1 MTDPKTLGKYEIQ
14 SVLGKGAMGVV
25 YKGFDPHIERSVA
38 IKTVRKDLVDPDLVV
53 QFMGRFKNEARAA
66 GRLHHPN
73 IVGVYE
79 YGEDETVAYIAM
91 EYVEGTGLR
100 EYLNRRAQFEVS
112 QLVPIV
118 SQLLLALAL
127 AHSRGVV
134 HRDIKPANLI
144 ITPDG
149 TLKVAD
155 FGIAR
160 IDTSTLTQT
169 GMVMGTPSYMSPEQ
183 CQGREID
190 HRSDLFSAG
199 VVLYE
204 LLTGERPFG
213 GSVEMIAYKICNEE
227 PRPPSQVSLRPLPPR
242 IDGLV
247 MKALAKAPEARF
259 QSAHAFHQALHDAVG
274 DLAPTGAGRDATVL
288 NLPRVEID
296 VAAPAAWDD
305 TTLNTVE
312 RQLARFVGPMAKVLV
327 RKAATQAHDVAELV
341 SILATNIGD
350 RVQRQRFVDESGA
363 NDANVSRQRTGTGGA
378 AQTGSGTPLKVDAA
392 RSTGTRGTM
401 GQPARTDATGALAPV
416 PLDPEFVHE
425 TTLRLAVYLGP
436 IAKVVAR
443 RAAEKASTQDEFVQL
458 VADNIGTQ
466 DRNAFLREMGFAG

>member
-1 MTDPKTLGKYEIQ
+1 
-14 SVLGKGAMGVV
+14 VL
-25 YKGFDPHIERSVA
+25 FRS
-38 IKTVRKDLVDPDLVV
+38 
-53 QFMGRFKNEARAA
+53 
-66 GRLHHPN
+66 
-73 IVGVYE
+73 
-79 YGEDETVAYIAM
+79 
-91 EYVEGTGLR
+91 
-100 EYLNRRAQFEVS
+100 
-112 QLVPIV
+112 
-118 SQLLLALAL
+118 L

-144 ITPDG
+144 IATDG

-190 HRSDLFSAG
+190 HRSDLFSVG

-227 PRPPSQVSLRPLPPR
+227 PRPPSQVSLRPLPPGL
-242 IDGLV
+242 DGLV

-259 QSAHAFHQALHDAVG
+259 QSASAFHQALHAAAG
-274 DLAPTGAGRDATVL
+274 DLAPTGSGRDATVL
-288 NLPRVEID
+288 NLPRVETD
-296 VAAPAAWDD
+296 LAAPAAWDE
-305 TTLNTVE
+305 TTLRTVE
-312 RQLARFVGPMAKVLV
+312 RQLAHFVGPMAKVLV

-341 SILATNIGD
+341 SMLATNIGD
-350 RVQRQRFVDESGA
+350 HVQRQRFVDESGA
-363 NDANVSRQRTGTGGA
+363 NDANISGQGTATGGA
-378 AQTGSGTPLKVDAA
+378 VKTGSGIPLKVDTA
-392 RSTGTRGTM
+392 RSTGSRGAM
-401 GQPARTDATGALAPV
+401 VQPARTDATGAPVPV
-416 PLDPEFVHE
+416 PLEPEFVHD

-443 RAAEKASTQDEFVQL
+443 RAAERARTQDEFVQL
-458 VADNIGTQ
+458 VAENIGTQ
-466 DRNAFLREMGFAG
+466 DRNAFLREMGFAR